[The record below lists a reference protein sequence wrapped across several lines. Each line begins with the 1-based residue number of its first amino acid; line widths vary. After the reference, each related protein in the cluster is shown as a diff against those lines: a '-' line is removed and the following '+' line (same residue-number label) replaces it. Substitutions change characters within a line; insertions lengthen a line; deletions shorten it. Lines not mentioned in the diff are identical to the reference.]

1 MRLQNE
7 KEVEKL
13 RKMEEIVKKLRKK
26 EIDME
31 EIEEEVKGL
40 VREKIRKRGGKGVFK
55 IKVEKELKYRITGLG
70 EKLMKELKEEVE
82 EISALTP
89 EIIKE
94 GSWRGKLFREYNIEM
109 GAPRRLIGRFHPY
122 KQFLHYVREKLVSL
136 GFEEVSGEF
145 VETEFWNMDALFMP
159 QNHPARELHDVY
171 FVKSPEYGKNLPSSL
186 LSEVAKTHENGG
198 KTGSCGWGYKFDKK
212 KSRRLLLRSQGTAI
226 SVRLLALK
234 PKPPKKYFSI
244 ARCFRKEA
252 IDATHGDEFFQI
264 EGIVV
269 DKGVNFR
276 TLLGLLEVFAVE
288 IAGAKEVKFLPDYF
302 PFTEPSVEVHGKHPE
317 FGWLELGGAGIFR
330 EEVTL
335 PLGVKVPVL
344 AWGLGLD
351 RMAMMGLNIK
361 DIRELFSRDLGFL
374 REVVYK
380 L

>member
-1 MRLQNE
+1 VYKIKEE
-7 KEVEKL
+7 KEV
-13 RKMEEIVKKLRKK
+13 MY
-26 EIDME
+26 
-31 EIEEEVKGL
+31 G
-40 VREKIRKRGGKGVFK
+40 
-55 IKVEKELKYRITGLG
+55 ITELG
-70 EKLMKELKEEVE
+70 EKVIEELKKEPE
-82 EISALTP
+82 EISSLTP

-94 GSWRGKLFREYNIEM
+94 GSWRGKVFREYNIEM
-109 GAPRRLIGRFHPY
+109 GAPRRLVGRLHPY
-122 KQFLHYVREKLVSL
+122 KQFLQYVREKLVSL
-136 GFEEVSGEF
+136 GFEEVNEGL

-171 FVKSPEYGKNLPSSL
+171 FVKHPEYGSKLPPRL
-186 LSEVAKTHENGG
+186 LTEVSKTHENGG
-198 KTGSCGWGYKFDKK
+198 KTGGCGWGYKFDKK
-212 KSRRLLLRSQGTAI
+212 KTRRLLLRSQGTAI
-226 SVRLLALK
+226 SVRLLALH

-269 DKGVNFR
+269 DKKVNFR

-302 PFTEPSVEVHGKHPE
+302 PFTEPSVEVYGKHPE

-335 PLGVKVPVL
+335 PLGVEVPVL

-361 DIRELFSRDLGFL
+361 DIRELFSKDLSFL

-380 L
+380 I